1 MKGGGIHKGGK
12 LFWIQQLLTH
22 LYTKSK
28 NLSKQ
33 NSSKLSDNV
42 HTLSKARYLTMSIL
56 CLKQDINLD
65 LPFTEKFFIFH

>member
-1 MKGGGIHKGGK
+1 MKGGGIHKGGE

-42 HTLSKARYLTMSIL
+42 QTLSKARYKPRFAIHREIL
-56 CLKQDINLD
+56 HIPLKS
-65 LPFTEKFFIFH
+65 